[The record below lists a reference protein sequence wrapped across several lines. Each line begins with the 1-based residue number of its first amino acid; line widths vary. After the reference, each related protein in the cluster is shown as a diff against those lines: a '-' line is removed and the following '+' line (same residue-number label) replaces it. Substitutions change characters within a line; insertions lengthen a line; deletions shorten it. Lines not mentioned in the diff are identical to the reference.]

1 MANPSPTASSPER
14 DALVRIV
21 VDKGLTSFDE
31 PVTLASGAMSR
42 DFIDAKR
49 ALARGSDLTVA
60 CRAIIAA
67 ADERGIAFDAVGGM
81 TMGAD
86 MFAHGVAMLADC
98 GWFVVRKAPKDR
110 GTRQQVEGSALGAGS
125 RVLMVEDTITTGGS
139 TLTAL
144 EVVRA
149 TGAEVVMVTALVDRG
164 DAAAV
169 AFADA
174 GVTYAPLLT
183 YRDVGIDPVV
193 PPTP

>member
-1 MANPSPTASSPER
+1 MADQSPTPSSPER

-21 VDKGLTSFDE
+21 IDKGLTSFDE

-49 ALARGSDLTVA
+49 ALAKGSDLTVA

-67 ADERGIAFDAVGGM
+67 ADERGITFDAVGGM

-110 GTRQQVEGSALGAGS
+110 GTRQQVEGSVLDATS

-169 AFADA
+169 SFADA

>member
-1 MANPSPTASSPER
+1 MADQSPTPSSPER

-49 ALARGSDLTVA
+49 ALAKGSDLTVA

-67 ADERGIAFDAVGGM
+67 ADERGITFDAVGGM

-98 GWFVVRKAPKDR
+98 EWFVVRKTPKDR
-110 GTRQQVEGSALGAGS
+110 GTRQQVEGSVLDATS

-169 AFADA
+169 SFADA

>member
-1 MANPSPTASSPER
+1 MADQSPTPSSPER

-21 VDKGLTSFDE
+21 IDKGLTSFDE

-49 ALARGSDLTVA
+49 ALAKGSDLTVA

-67 ADERGIAFDAVGGM
+67 ADERGISFNAVGGM

-110 GTRQQVEGSALGAGS
+110 GTRQQVEGSVLDATS

-169 AFADA
+169 SFADA

-193 PPTP
+193 PPAP

>member
-1 MANPSPTASSPER
+1 MTDLPPATSSPER
-14 DALVRIV
+14 DALIAIV

-31 PVTLASGAMSR
+31 PVKLASGAMSR

-110 GTRQQVEGSALGAGS
+110 GTRQQVEGSVLGAGS

-164 DAAAV
+164 DAATAS
-169 AFADA
+169 FAAA

-183 YRDVGIDPVV
+183 YRDVGIEPVV
-193 PPTP
+193 PPAP

>member
-1 MANPSPTASSPER
+1 MANPSPAPSSPER

-49 ALARGSDLTVA
+49 ALAKGSDLTVA

-67 ADERGIAFDAVGGM
+67 ADERGISFNAVGGM

-110 GTRQQVEGSALGAGS
+110 GTRQQVEGSVLGAGS

-169 AFADA
+169 SFADA

-193 PPTP
+193 PPAP

>member
-1 MANPSPTASSPER
+1 MANPSPTPSSPER

-49 ALARGSDLTVA
+49 ALAKGSDLTVA

-67 ADERGIAFDAVGGM
+67 ADERGISFNAVGGM

-110 GTRQQVEGSALGAGS
+110 GTRQQVEGSVLGAES

-169 AFADA
+169 SFADA

-193 PPTP
+193 PPAP

>member
-1 MANPSPTASSPER
+1 MTNPPPVVSNPER

-67 ADERGIAFDAVGGM
+67 ADERGISFNAVGGM

-110 GTRQQVEGSALGAGS
+110 GTRQQVEGSVLDATS

-149 TGAEVVMVTALVDRG
+149 TGAEVVMVTAMVDRG

-169 AFADA
+169 SFAAA

-183 YRDVGIDPVV
+183 YRDVGIEPVV
-193 PPTP
+193 PPAP

>member
-1 MANPSPTASSPER
+1 MATPPTNPPSPER

-31 PVTLASGAMSR
+31 PVRLASGAMSR

-49 ALARGSDLTVA
+49 ALARGADLTVA

-67 ADERGIAFDAVGGM
+67 ADDAGISFDAVGGM

-98 GWFVVRKAPKDR
+98 GWFVVRKQPKDR
-110 GTRQQVEGSALGAGS
+110 GTRQQIEGTVLGAGH

-149 TGAEVVMVTALVDRG
+149 TGATVVMVTALVDRG
-164 DAAAV
+164 DAATA
-169 AFADA
+169 AFAAA
-174 GVTYAPLLT
+174 GVHYAPLLT

-193 PPTP
+193 APT